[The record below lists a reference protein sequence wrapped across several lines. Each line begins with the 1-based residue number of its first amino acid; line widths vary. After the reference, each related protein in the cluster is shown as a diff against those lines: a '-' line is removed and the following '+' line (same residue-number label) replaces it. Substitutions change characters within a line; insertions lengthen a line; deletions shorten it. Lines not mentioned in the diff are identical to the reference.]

1 MGLAPGELQRLVQS
15 YVDESSTSAA
25 GRVVL
30 SDAFEGAVHAE
41 GAQFLWRRINDVP
54 RRIVATGSCC
64 ARARSRLLAL
74 TLG

>member
-30 SDAFEGAVHAE
+30 LDAFEGAVH
-41 GAQFLWRRINDVP
+41 I
-54 RRIVATGSCC
+54 
-64 ARARSRLLAL
+64 
-74 TLG
+74 